1 MDELQRTRIAYD
13 RRTIQSTVIATLAD
27 LVQDWDIE
35 DPIEGS
41 TRVVAD
47 LGFESIDLIQMVA
60 ALERA
65 FKLKGGSLVEMLVEG
80 GRYVDD
86 LTVDRIVERVDERI
100 AERDTIM
107 GDKRQ
112 A

>member
-1 MDELQRTRIAYD
+1 MMDDRNARIAVD
-13 RRTIQSTVIATLAD
+13 HETIKKTVIATLAD

-35 DPIEGS
+35 EPIEGS
-41 TRVVAD
+41 TKVVAD

-65 FKLKGGSLVEMLVEG
+65 FKLKGGSLVEMLVAD

-86 LTVDRIVERVDERI
+86 LTVDRIVERVEHRFSS
-100 AERDTIM
+100 E
-107 GDKRQ
+107 KRQ